1 VRVQI
6 VTSTGGLAV
15 VSGIDA
21 GETLLMPFADPG
33 AS

>member
-1 VRVQI
+1 

-15 VSGIDA
+15 VSGIEA
-21 GETLLMPFADPG
+21 GDTLRMPFADPG